1 MQGNLHGPRWQF
13 HISYIFVV
21 LLSFINGLQL
31 LSKICNTLR
40 ECDQERISGKG
51 MEDRIRIVKC
61 PKESFL
67 SYNYLS
73 NSQKVGDTLRVK
85 LVRVNIVESEVGWSQ
100 HLPRVE

>member
-1 MQGNLHGPRWQF
+1 M
-13 HISYIFVV
+13 
-21 LLSFINGLQL
+21 
-31 LSKICNTLR
+31 LR

-51 MEDRIRIVKC
+51 MEDRIRIVEC
-61 PKESFL
+61 PKENFL

-73 NSQKVGDTLRVK
+73 NSQKMLGNTLRVK